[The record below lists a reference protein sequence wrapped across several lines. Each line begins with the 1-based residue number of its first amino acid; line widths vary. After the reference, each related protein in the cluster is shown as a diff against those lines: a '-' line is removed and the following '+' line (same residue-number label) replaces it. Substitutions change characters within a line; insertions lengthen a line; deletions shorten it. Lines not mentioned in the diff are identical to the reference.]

1 MYWRRMNTLLFD
13 PFNGAAGDMIIGSLL
28 DLGADEELVRA
39 AMRSVVGE
47 PTIERVDRSGI
58 RAIRVRAHAPVEHR
72 TLEEVLDRVAGSDA
86 PAPAREMARRVFLRI
101 HRAEESIHGPGAHF
115 HEVGADD
122 AVADVVG
129 ACTALHSLDVGGVA
143 VRPVALGRGFAVGAH
158 GTFPVPAPATVA
170 ILAGSGLKTVPGDEE
185 RELCTPTG
193 AALLAE
199 FSTIRPEDLGAAAIR
214 AVGYGAGSRDPPG
227 RPNVLRSMLL
237 ETEGRAHGDRV
248 DILET
253 NVDDVTGEALAYTIG
268 RLMEEG
274 ARDASA
280 IPVVMKK
287 GRSGHLV
294 RVVCRPDVTDRLV
307 GVMAAELGTL
317 GIRCIPMVHR
327 AVAERTIEPVTV
339 TLRGRDL
346 TVDVKCGWSGGKI
359 TSFKAE
365 YEQAAASA
373 RDLGIPLREVAGAV
387 EAAARAEFIER
398 GVLEP

>member
-1 MYWRRMNTLLFD
+1 MNVVLFD
-13 PFNGAAGDMIIGSLL
+13 PFNGAAGDMIIGTLL
-28 DLGADEELVRA
+28 DLGADEGLVRA

-58 RAIRVRAHAPVEHR
+58 RAVQVKAHAPVHHR
-72 TLEEVLDRVAGSDA
+72 TLDEVLDRVAESDA
-86 PAPAREMARRVFLRI
+86 PAPARKMARRVFLRI
-101 HRAEESIHGPGAHF
+101 HRAEESIHGTGAHF

-122 AVADVVG
+122 AIADVVG
-129 ACTALHSLDVGGVA
+129 ACTALYSLAPDEVA

-158 GTFPVPAPATVA
+158 GTFPIPAPATVA
-170 ILAGSGLKTVPGDEE
+170 VLAESDLRTVPGDEE

-199 FSTIRPEDLGAAAIR
+199 FSTVRPEDLGPAEIR
-214 AVGYGAGSRDPPG
+214 AVGYGAGSRNPPG
-227 RPNVLRSMLL
+227 RPNVLRSMLHSV
-237 ETEGRAHGDRV
+237 EGEGHGDRV

-253 NVDDVTGEALAYTIG
+253 NVDDVTGETLAYTIG
-268 RLMEEG
+268 RLLEEG

-280 IPVVMKK
+280 TPVVMKK

-294 RVVCRPDVTDRLV
+294 RVICRPDATDRLV

-317 GIRCIPMVHR
+317 GVRCIPMVHR

-339 TLRGRDL
+339 TIRGRER
-346 TVDVKCGWSGGKI
+346 TIDVKCGWSGGKI

-365 YEQAAASA
+365 YEQAAACA
-373 RDLGIPLREVAGAV
+373 QEAGVPLREVAGTV
-387 EAAARAEFIER
+387 EAAARRLFIER

>member
-1 MYWRRMNTLLFD
+1 MNLLLFD
-13 PFNGAAGDMIIGSLL
+13 PFSGAAGDMIIGSLL
-28 DLGADEELVRA
+28 DLGADEGLVRA

-58 RAIRVRAHAPVEHR
+58 RAVRVRAHAPVDHR
-72 TLEEVLDRVAGSDA
+72 NLDEVLDRVAGSDA
-86 PAPAREMARRVFLRI
+86 PTGAREMARRVFFRI

-129 ACTALHSLDVGGVA
+129 ACTALHSLGVDAVA
-143 VRPVALGRGFAVGAH
+143 VLPIALGRGFAVGAH
-158 GTFPVPAPATVA
+158 GTFPIPAPATVA
-170 ILAGSGLKTVPGDEE
+170 ILAASDLRTVPGDEE

-199 FSTIRPEDLGAAAIR
+199 FSTLRLDDISPATIR
-214 AVGYGAGSRDPPG
+214 AVGYGAGSRNPSG

-237 ETEGRAHGDRV
+237 TMEKRIGYDRV

-253 NVDDVTGEALAYTIG
+253 NVDDITGETLAYTIN

-280 IPVVMKK
+280 IPVMMKK
-287 GRSGHLV
+287 GRSGHIV
-294 RVVCRPDVTDRLV
+294 RVISSPDTTDRLI
-307 GVMAAELGTL
+307 GVMSAELGTL

-327 AVAERTIEPVTV
+327 AVAKRTVEKVRVTICNQEWAI
-339 TLRGRDL
+339 
-346 TVDVKCGWSGGKI
+346 DVKCGWSRGTI

-365 YEQAAASA
+365 YEQAAACA
-373 RDLGIPLREVAGAV
+373 RSLSIPLRDVIGAV
-387 EAAARAEFIER
+387 EAAARAQFIER
-398 GVLEP
+398 GVLAP

>member
-1 MYWRRMNTLLFD
+1 MNILLFD
-13 PFNGAAGDMIIGSLL
+13 PFNGAAGDMVIGSLL
-28 DLGADEELVRA
+28 DLGADEEAVRA

-58 RAIRVRAHAPVEHR
+58 RAVQVRAHAPVHHR
-72 TLEEVLDRVAGSDA
+72 ILDEVLDRVAGSDA
-86 PAPAREMARRVFLRI
+86 PAPAREMARRVFFRI
-101 HRAEESIHGPGAHF
+101 HRAEEGIHGAGAHF

-122 AVADVVG
+122 AIADVVG
-129 ACTALHSLDVGGVA
+129 ACTALHSLGVDGVA
-143 VRPVALGRGFAVGAH
+143 VLPVALGRGFAVGAH
-158 GTFPVPAPATVA
+158 GTFPIPAPATVA
-170 ILAGSGLKTVPGDEE
+170 ILAASGLQTVPGDED

-199 FSTIRPEDLGAAAIR
+199 FATVRPADLGPRTIR
-214 AVGYGAGSRDPPG
+214 AVGYGAGSRNPPG

-237 ETEGRAHGDRV
+237 AVEEQAVGDQV

-253 NVDDVTGEALAYTIG
+253 NVDDVTGEALAYTLA

-280 IPVVMKK
+280 IPAVMKK

-294 RVVCRPDVTDRLV
+294 RVVSPPDATDRLT
-307 GVMAAELGTL
+307 GVMARELGTL

-327 AVAERTIEPVTV
+327 FVAERTVEPVTV
-339 TLRGRDL
+339 ALRGREW
-346 TVDVKCGWSGGKI
+346 TIDVKCGWAGGKI
-359 TSFKAE
+359 SSFKPE
-365 YEQAAASA
+365 YDQTAACA
-373 RDLGIPLREVAGAV
+373 RELEVPLREVAGAV
-387 EAAARAEFIER
+387 EAAARRLFIER

>member
-1 MYWRRMNTLLFD
+1 MNILLFD
-13 PFNGAAGDMIIGSLL
+13 PFNGAAGDMVIGSLL
-28 DLGADEELVRA
+28 DLGADEEAVRA

-58 RAIRVRAHAPVEHR
+58 RAVQVRAHAPVHHR
-72 TLEEVLDRVAGSDA
+72 TLDEVLDRVAGSDA
-86 PAPAREMARRVFLRI
+86 PAPAREMARRVFFRI
-101 HRAEESIHGPGAHF
+101 HRAEEGIHGAGAHF

-122 AVADVVG
+122 AIADVVG
-129 ACTALHSLDVGGVA
+129 ACTALHSLGVDGVA
-143 VRPVALGRGFAVGAH
+143 VLPVALGRGFAVGAH
-158 GTFPVPAPATVA
+158 GTFPIPAPATVA
-170 ILAGSGLKTVPGDEE
+170 ILAASGLQTVPGDED

-199 FSTIRPEDLGAAAIR
+199 FATVRPADLGPRVIR
-214 AVGYGAGSRDPPG
+214 AVGYGAGSRNPPG

-237 ETEGRAHGDRV
+237 AVEEQAVGDQV

-253 NVDDVTGEALAYTIG
+253 NVDDVTGEALAYTLA

-280 IPVVMKK
+280 IPAVMKK

-294 RVVCRPDVTDRLV
+294 RVVSPPDATDRLT
-307 GVMAAELGTL
+307 GVMARELGTL

-327 AVAERTIEPVTV
+327 FVAERTVEPVTV
-339 TLRGRDL
+339 ALRGREW
-346 TVDVKCGWSGGKI
+346 TIDVKCGWAGGKI
-359 TSFKAE
+359 SSFKPE
-365 YEQAAASA
+365 YDQTAACA
-373 RDLGIPLREVAGAV
+373 RELEVPLREVAGAV
-387 EAAARAEFIER
+387 EAAARRLFIER

>member
-1 MYWRRMNTLLFD
+1 MNILLFD
-13 PFNGAAGDMIIGSLL
+13 PFSGAAGDMVIGSLL
-28 DLGADEELVRA
+28 DLGADEDAVRA

-47 PTIERVDRSGI
+47 PTIERVERSGI
-58 RAIRVRAHAPVEHR
+58 LAVWVRAHAAVHHR
-72 TLEEVLDRVAGSDA
+72 TLDEVLERVAGSDA

-101 HRAEESIHGPGAHF
+101 HRAEESVHGPGAHF

-129 ACTALHSLDVGGVA
+129 ACTALHSLEVDGVA
-143 VRPVALGRGFAVGAH
+143 VLPVALGRGFVVGAH

-170 ILAGSGLKTVPGDEE
+170 ILAGSGLQTVPGGEE

-199 FSTIRPEDLGAAAIR
+199 FATVRPADLGPCTIRAG
-214 AVGYGAGSRDPPG
+214 GYGAGSRNPPG

-237 ETEGRAHGDRV
+237 AVEDQAISDRV

-253 NVDDVTGEALAYTIG
+253 NVDDVTGEVLTYTLG
-268 RLMEEG
+268 RLIEEG

-280 IPVVMKK
+280 IPAVMKK
-287 GRSGHLV
+287 GRSGHLI
-294 RVVCRPDVTDRLV
+294 RVVAHPDTTDRLA
-307 GVMAAELGTL
+307 GVMARELGTL

-327 AVAERTIEPVTV
+327 FVAERTVEPVTV
-339 TLRGRDL
+339 TLQGREW
-346 TVDVKCGWSGGKI
+346 TIDVKCGWAGGKI
-359 TSFKAE
+359 SSFKPE
-365 YEQAAASA
+365 YDQVAACA
-373 RDLGIPLREVAGAV
+373 RELRVPLREVVGTV
-387 EAAARAEFIER
+387 EAAARHLFIER

>member
-1 MYWRRMNTLLFD
+1 MNILLFD

-28 DLGADEELVRA
+28 DLGADEGLIRA

-58 RAIRVRAHAPVEHR
+58 RAVQVKAHAPIDHR
-72 TLEEVLDRVAGSDA
+72 TLTEVLDRVAGSDA
-86 PAPAREMARRVFLRI
+86 PAPAREMARQVFLRM
-101 HRAEESIHGPGAHF
+101 HRAEESIHGTGAHF

-129 ACTALHSLDVGGVA
+129 ACTALHSLDVDAVA
-143 VRPVALGRGFAVGAH
+143 VLPVALGRGFAVGAH
-158 GTFPVPAPATVA
+158 GTFPIPAPATVA
-170 ILAGSGLKTVPGDEE
+170 IFAASDLQTVTGNEE

-199 FSTIRPEDLGAAAIR
+199 FSTVRPEDLGPTGIK
-214 AVGYGAGSRDPPG
+214 AVGYGAGSRNPAG
-227 RPNVLRSMLL
+227 KPNVLRSMLL
-237 ETEGRAHGDRV
+237 SAEEQTNGDRV

-253 NVDDVTGEALAYTIG
+253 NVDDVTGEALAYTLG

-280 IPVVMKK
+280 IPLVMKK

-294 RVVCRPDVTDRLV
+294 RVVSHPDTTDRLV
-307 GVMAAELGTL
+307 GVMARELGTL

-327 AVAERTIEPVTV
+327 AVAERTVEPVTV
-339 TLRGRDL
+339 RLRDREW
-346 TVDVKCGWSGGKI
+346 TIDVKCGWSEGKI

-365 YEQAAASA
+365 YEQAAACA
-373 RDLGIPLREVAGAV
+373 RELGIPLREVTGTI
-387 EAAARAEFIER
+387 EAAARAQFIER
-398 GVLEP
+398 GVLTP

>member
-1 MYWRRMNTLLFD
+1 MNVLLFD
-13 PFNGAAGDMIIGSLL
+13 PFNGAAGDMIIGTLL
-28 DLGADEELVRA
+28 DLGADEGLVRA

-58 RAIRVRAHAPVEHR
+58 RAVQVRAHAPVHHR
-72 TLEEVLDRVAGSDA
+72 TLDEVLARVAESDA
-86 PAPAREMARRVFLRI
+86 PAPAREMARQVFLRI
-101 HRAEESIHGPGAHF
+101 HRAEEGIHGTGAHF

-122 AVADVVG
+122 AIADVVG
-129 ACTALHSLDVGGVA
+129 ACTALHSLGVDAVA
-143 VRPVALGRGFAVGAH
+143 VRPVALGRGFVVGAH

-170 ILAGSGLKTVPGDEE
+170 ILAGSDLVTVSGDEE

-199 FSTIRPEDLGAAAIR
+199 FSTVRPEDLDPAGIR
-214 AVGYGAGSRDPPG
+214 AVGYGAGSRNPPG

-237 ETEGRAHGDRV
+237 ATEEPVADDRI

-253 NVDDVTGEALAYTIG
+253 NVDDVTGEALAYTIS

-280 IPVVMKK
+280 TPVVMKK

-294 RVVCRPDVTDRLV
+294 RVICRPDATDRLI

-327 AVAERTIEPVTV
+327 SVAKRTIEPVTA
-339 TLRGRDL
+339 TIQGKER
-346 TVDVKCGWSGGKI
+346 TIDVKCGWSGGKI
-359 TSFKAE
+359 VSFKAE
-365 YEQAAASA
+365 YEQAAACA
-373 RDLGIPLREVAGAV
+373 RETGLPFREVAGTV
-387 EAAARAEFIER
+387 EAAARSLFAGR
-398 GVLEP
+398 GVLL

>member
-1 MYWRRMNTLLFD
+1 MNILLFD

-28 DLGADEELVRA
+28 DLGADEEPVRA

-58 RAIRVRAHAPVEHR
+58 RAVQVKAHAPVDHR
-72 TLEEVLDRVAGSDA
+72 TLDEVLDRVAGSDA
-86 PAPAREMARRVFLRI
+86 PAPARDMARRVFLRI

-129 ACTALHSLDVGGVA
+129 ACTALYSLGVDGVA
-143 VRPVALGRGFAVGAH
+143 VLPVALGRGFAVGAH
-158 GTFPVPAPATVA
+158 GTFPIPAPATVA
-170 ILAGSGLKTVPGDEE
+170 ILAASDLQTAPGNEE

-199 FSTIRPEDLGAAAIR
+199 FSTVRPEDLGSRTIR
-214 AVGYGAGSRDPPG
+214 AVGYGAGSRNPAG
-227 RPNVLRSMLL
+227 KPNVLRSMLVATA
-237 ETEGRAHGDRV
+237 EEATGDRV

-253 NVDDVTGEALAYTIG
+253 NVDDVTGEALAYTLG

-280 IPVVMKK
+280 IPLVMKK

-294 RVVCRPDVTDRLV
+294 RVVCRPDATDSLV
-307 GVMAAELGTL
+307 GVMARELGTL

-327 AVAERTIEPVTV
+327 SVAERTVEAVTV
-339 TLRGRDL
+339 TIRGREWMI
-346 TVDVKCGWSGGKI
+346 DVKCGWSGKKI

-365 YEQAAASA
+365 YEQAAACA
-373 RDLGIPLREVAGAV
+373 RETGVPFREVAGTV
-387 EAAARAEFIER
+387 EAAARRLFVER
-398 GVLEP
+398 GVLAP

>member
-1 MYWRRMNTLLFD
+1 MNILLFD
-13 PFNGAAGDMIIGSLL
+13 PFSGAAGDMIIGSLL
-28 DLGADEELVRA
+28 DLGADEGLVRT

-58 RAIRVRAHAPVEHR
+58 RAVRVRTHAPVDHR
-72 TLEEVLDRVAGSDA
+72 TLDEVLDRVAGSDA
-86 PAPAREMARRVFLRI
+86 PAPARDMARRVFLRI
-101 HRAEESIHGPGAHF
+101 HRAEERIHGPGAHF

-129 ACTALHSLDVGGVA
+129 ACTALYSLGVGGVA
-143 VRPVALGRGFAVGAH
+143 VLPVALGRGSVISAH
-158 GTFPVPAPATVA
+158 GTIPVPAPATVA
-170 ILAGSGLKTVPGDEE
+170 ILAGSDLQAVPGNEE

-199 FSTIRPEDLGAAAIR
+199 FSTIPPEALGPAAIR
-214 AVGYGAGSRDPPG
+214 AVGYGAGSANPAG
-227 RPNVLRSMLL
+227 RPNVLRSILL
-237 ETEGRAHGDRV
+237 SAEGQAAGDRV

-253 NVDDVTGEALAYTIG
+253 NVDDVTGEALAYTLG

-280 IPVVMKK
+280 VPVVMKK
-287 GRSGHLV
+287 GRSGYLV
-294 RVVCRPDVTDRLV
+294 RVVSHPDTTARLV
-307 GVMAAELGTL
+307 GVMARELGTL

-327 AVAERTIEPVTV
+327 SVAERTVEPVTA
-339 TLRGRDL
+339 TLRGREL

-365 YEQAAASA
+365 YEQAATCA
-373 RDLGIPLREVAGAV
+373 RELGVPFREVAGTV
-387 EAAARAEFIER
+387 EATARRLFIER

>member
-1 MYWRRMNTLLFD
+1 MIILLFD
-13 PFNGAAGDMIIGSLL
+13 PFNGAAGDMIIGTLL
-28 DLGADEELVRA
+28 DLGADEGLVRA

-58 RAIRVRAHAPVEHR
+58 RAVQVRAHAPVHHR
-72 TLEEVLDRVAGSDA
+72 SLDEVLDRVAESDA
-86 PAPAREMARRVFLRI
+86 PAPAQEMARRVFLRI
-101 HRAEESIHGPGAHF
+101 HRAEESIHGEGAHF

-122 AVADVVG
+122 AIADVVG
-129 ACTALHSLDVGGVA
+129 ACTALHSLAPDGVA
-143 VRPVALGRGFAVGAH
+143 VHPLALGRGFAVGAH

-170 ILAGSGLKTVPGDEE
+170 ILAESDLTTVSGDEE

-199 FSTIRPEDLGAAAIR
+199 FSTVRPEDLGPTEIR
-214 AVGYGAGSRDPPG
+214 AVGYGAGSRNPPG

-237 ETEGRAHGDRV
+237 STKDAPGGDRV

-253 NVDDVTGEALAYTIG
+253 NVDDVTGEALAYAIG
-268 RLMEEG
+268 CLMEEG
-274 ARDASA
+274 ARDASVT
-280 IPVVMKK
+280 PVVMKK

-294 RVVCRPDVTDRLV
+294 RVICRPDATDRLT
-307 GVMAAELGTL
+307 GVMARELGTL

-339 TLRGRDL
+339 TVRGKE
-346 TVDVKCGWSGGKI
+346 TTIDVKCGWSGGKI
-359 TSFKAE
+359 VSFKAE
-365 YEQAAASA
+365 YEQAAACA
-373 RDLGIPLREVAGAV
+373 RETGLPFREVAGTV
-387 EAAARAEFIER
+387 EAAARRIFVER

>member
-1 MYWRRMNTLLFD
+1 MNTLLFD

-28 DLGADEELVRA
+28 DLGADEGLVRA

-58 RAIRVRAHAPVEHR
+58 RAVLVRAHAPVDHR
-72 TLEEVLDRVAGSDA
+72 TLDEVLDRVAGSDA
-86 PAPAREMARRVFLRI
+86 PASAREMARRVFLRI
-101 HRAEESIHGPGAHF
+101 HRAEESVHGPGAHF

-129 ACTALHSLDVGGVA
+129 ACTALYSLAPDRVA
-143 VRPVALGRGFAVGAH
+143 VLPVALGRGFAVGSH
-158 GTFPVPAPATVA
+158 GTFPIPAPATVA
-170 ILAGSGLKTVPGDEE
+170 VFAGSDLSTVSGEEE

-199 FSTIRPEDLGAAAIR
+199 FSTVRPEDLGPVGIR
-214 AVGYGAGSRDPPG
+214 AVGYGAGSRNPPG
-227 RPNVLRSMLL
+227 RPNVLRSMLVSTG
-237 ETEGRAHGDRV
+237 EPGTGDRV

-253 NVDDVTGEALAYTIG
+253 NVDDVTGEALAYTLG

-280 IPVVMKK
+280 VPAMMKK

-294 RVVCRPDVTDRLV
+294 RVVCHPDATNRLV

-317 GIRCIPMVHR
+317 GIRCLPMVHR
-327 AVAERTIEPVTV
+327 AVAERTVEPVTV
-339 TLRGRDL
+339 TLRGREW
-346 TVDVKCGWSGGKI
+346 TIDVKCGWSGGKI
-359 TSFKAE
+359 TSLKAE
-365 YEQAAASA
+365 YEQAAACA
-373 RDLGIPLREVAGAV
+373 RDLGVPFREVAGTV
-387 EAAARAEFIER
+387 EATARRLFSER

>member
-1 MYWRRMNTLLFD
+1 MNILLFD
-13 PFNGAAGDMIIGSLL
+13 PFNGAAGDMVIGSLL
-28 DLGADEELVRA
+28 DLGADEEAVRA

-58 RAIRVRAHAPVEHR
+58 RAVQVRAHAPVHHR
-72 TLEEVLDRVAGSDA
+72 TLDEVLDRVAGSDA
-86 PAPAREMARRVFLRI
+86 PAPAREMARRVFFRI
-101 HRAEESIHGPGAHF
+101 HRAEEGIHGAGAHF

-122 AVADVVG
+122 AIADVVG
-129 ACTALHSLDVGGVA
+129 ACTALHSLGVDGVA
-143 VRPVALGRGFAVGAH
+143 VLPVALGRGFAVGAH
-158 GTFPVPAPATVA
+158 GTFPIPAPATVA
-170 ILAGSGLKTVPGDEE
+170 ILAASGLQTVPGDED

-199 FSTIRPEDLGAAAIR
+199 FATVRPADLGPRTIR
-214 AVGYGAGSRDPPG
+214 AVGYGAGSRNPPG

-237 ETEGRAHGDRV
+237 AVEEQAVGDQV

-253 NVDDVTGEALAYTIG
+253 NVDDVTGEALAYTLA

-280 IPVVMKK
+280 IPAVMKK

-294 RVVCRPDVTDRLV
+294 RVVSPPDATDRLT
-307 GVMAAELGTL
+307 GVMARELGTL

-327 AVAERTIEPVTV
+327 FVAERTVEPVTV
-339 TLRGRDL
+339 ALRGREW
-346 TVDVKCGWSGGKI
+346 TIDVKCGWAGGKI
-359 TSFKAE
+359 SSFKPE
-365 YEQAAASA
+365 YDQTAACA
-373 RDLGIPLREVAGAV
+373 RELEVPLREVAGAV
-387 EAAARAEFIER
+387 EAAARRLFIER

>member
-1 MYWRRMNTLLFD
+1 MNTLLFD

-28 DLGADEELVRA
+28 DLGADEGAVRA

-58 RAIRVRAHAPVEHR
+58 RAVRGRAHAPVDHR
-72 TLEEVLDRVAGSDA
+72 TLDEVLDRVDGSDA
-86 PAPAREMARRVFLRI
+86 PVPAREMARRVFLRI
-101 HRAEESIHGPGAHF
+101 HRAEESIHGHGAHF

-129 ACTALHSLDVGGVA
+129 ACTALHSLGVDAVA
-143 VRPVALGRGFAVGAH
+143 VLPVALGHGFAVGAH

-170 ILAGSGLKTVPGDEE
+170 ILAASDLATVPGDEE

-199 FSTIRPEDLGAAAIR
+199 FSTVRPEDLGSRTIR

-227 RPNVLRSMLL
+227 RPNVLRSMLV
-237 ETEGRAHGDRV
+237 ETEERAGGDRV

-253 NVDDVTGEALAYTIG
+253 NVDDVTGETLAYTIG

-280 IPVVMKK
+280 TPLVMKK

-294 RVVCRPDVTDRLV
+294 RVISPPDATDRLI

-327 AVAERTIEPVTV
+327 SVAERTVEPVTV
-339 TLRGRDL
+339 TLRGRER
-346 TVDVKCGWSGGKI
+346 TIDVKCGWAGGQL

-365 YEQAAASA
+365 YEQAAACA
-373 RDLGIPLREVAGAV
+373 RELGVPLRDVTGAV
-387 EAAARAEFIER
+387 EAAARALFIER
-398 GVLEP
+398 GVLAP

>member
-1 MYWRRMNTLLFD
+1 MNVLLFD

-28 DLGADEELVRA
+28 DLGADEGLVRA

-58 RAIRVRAHAPVEHR
+58 RAVQVRAHAPVDHR
-72 TLEEVLDRVAGSDA
+72 TLDEVLDRVAESDA
-86 PAPAREMARRVFLRI
+86 PAGAREMARRVFLRI
-101 HRAEESIHGPGAHF
+101 HRAEESIHGTGAHF

-129 ACTALHSLDVGGVA
+129 ACTALHSLDVDGVA
-143 VRPVALGRGFAVGAH
+143 VLPVALGRGFAVGAH
-158 GTFPVPAPATVA
+158 GTFPIPAPATVA
-170 ILAGSGLKTVPGDEE
+170 ILAGSELRTVPGDEE

-199 FSTIRPEDLGAAAIR
+199 FSTVRPEDLGPAAIR
-214 AVGYGAGSRDPPG
+214 AVGYGAGSRNPRG

-237 ETEGRAHGDRV
+237 AAEERAGGDRV

-253 NVDDVTGEALAYTIG
+253 NVDDVTGEALAYTIN

-294 RVVCRPDVTDRLV
+294 RVVCCPDATDRLV
-307 GVMAAELGTL
+307 RVMGAELGTL

-327 AVAERTIEPVTV
+327 AVAERTVEQVTASI
-339 TLRGRDL
+339 RGREFA
-346 TVDVKCGWSGGKI
+346 VDVKCGWSGGKI

-365 YEQAAASA
+365 YEQAAACA
-373 RDLGIPLREVAGAV
+373 RDLGIPLREVTGAV
-387 EAAARAEFIER
+387 EAAARRLFIER
-398 GVLEP
+398 GVLAP

>member
-1 MYWRRMNTLLFD
+1 MNILLFD
-13 PFNGAAGDMIIGSLL
+13 PFNGAAGDMIIGTLL
-28 DLGADEELVRA
+28 DLGADEGLVRA

-58 RAIRVRAHAPVEHR
+58 RAVRVRAHAPVHHR
-72 TLEEVLDRVAGSDA
+72 TLEEVLDRVAESDA
-86 PAPAREMARRVFLRI
+86 PAPARETARRVFLRI
-101 HRAEESIHGPGAHF
+101 HRAEESIHGEGAHF

-122 AVADVVG
+122 AIADVVG
-129 ACTALHSLDVGGVA
+129 ACTALHSLGVDAVG
-143 VRPVALGRGFAVGAH
+143 VRPVALGSGCMVGAH

-170 ILAGSGLKTVPGDEE
+170 ILADSELATVSGDEE

-199 FSTIRPEDLGAAAIR
+199 FSTVRPDDLGPARIR
-214 AVGYGAGSRDPPG
+214 AVGYGAGSRNPPG

-237 ETEGRAHGDRV
+237 VTEEASGGDRI

-253 NVDDVTGEALAYTIG
+253 NIDDVTGETLAYTIA

-280 IPVVMKK
+280 TPVVMKK

-294 RVVCRPDVTDRLV
+294 RVICRPDATDHLI

-327 AVAERTIEPVTV
+327 SVAKRTIEPVTV
-339 TLRGRDL
+339 TIQGKER
-346 TVDVKCGWSGGKI
+346 TIDVKCGWSGGKI
-359 TSFKAE
+359 VSFKAE
-365 YEQAAASA
+365 YEQAAACA
-373 RDLGIPLREVAGAV
+373 RETGLPFREVAGTV
-387 EAAARAEFIER
+387 EAAARSLFAGR
-398 GVLEP
+398 GLLP

>member
-1 MYWRRMNTLLFD
+1 MNVLLFD
-13 PFNGAAGDMIIGSLL
+13 PFNGAAGDMIIGTLL
-28 DLGADEELVRA
+28 DLGADEGLVRA

-58 RAIRVRAHAPVEHR
+58 RAVQVRTHAPVDHR
-72 TLEEVLDRVAGSDA
+72 TLEEVLDRVAESDA

-101 HRAEESIHGPGAHF
+101 HRAEESIHGEGAHF

-122 AVADVVG
+122 AIADVVG
-129 ACTALHSLDVGGVA
+129 ACTALHSLAPDGVA
-143 VRPVALGRGFAVGAH
+143 VHPVALGRGFAVGAH

-170 ILAGSGLKTVPGDEE
+170 ILAGSDLMTVPGDEE

-199 FSTIRPEDLGAAAIR
+199 FSTVRAEDLGPVEIR
-214 AVGYGAGSRDPPG
+214 AVGYGAGSRNPQG
-227 RPNVLRSMLL
+227 RPNVLRSMLVSTK
-237 ETEGRAHGDRV
+237 EAPGGDRI

-253 NVDDVTGEALAYTIG
+253 NVDDVTGEALAYTIAC
-268 RLMEEG
+268 LMEEG

-280 IPVVMKK
+280 IPMVMKK

-294 RVVCRPDVTDRLV
+294 RVISSPDATDRLV
-307 GVMAAELGTL
+307 GVMARELGTL

-339 TLRGRDL
+339 TIRGKE
-346 TVDVKCGWSGGKI
+346 TTIDVKCGWCEGKI
-359 TSFKAE
+359 VSFKAE
-365 YEQAAASA
+365 YEQAAACA
-373 RDLGIPLREVAGAV
+373 RETGLPFREVAGTV
-387 EAAARAEFIER
+387 EAAARRLFVER

>member
-1 MYWRRMNTLLFD
+1 MNVLLFD
-13 PFNGAAGDMIIGSLL
+13 PFNGAAGDMIIGTLL
-28 DLGADEELVRA
+28 DLGADEGLVRA

-58 RAIRVRAHAPVEHR
+58 RAVQVRAHAPAHHR
-72 TLEEVLDRVAGSDA
+72 TLDEVLDRVAESDA
-86 PAPAREMARRVFLRI
+86 PAPARETARRVFLRI
-101 HRAEESIHGPGAHF
+101 HRAEESIHGEGAHF

-129 ACTALHSLDVGGVA
+129 ACTALHSLDAAGVA
-143 VRPVALGRGFAVGAH
+143 VLPVALGRGFAVGSH
-158 GTFPVPAPATVA
+158 GTFPIPAPATVA
-170 ILAGSGLKTVPGDEE
+170 IIAASDLKTAPGNEE

-199 FSTIRPEDLGAAAIR
+199 FSTIRPEDLGPASIG
-214 AVGYGAGSRDPPG
+214 AVGYGAGSRNPPG
-227 RPNVLRSMLL
+227 KPNVLRSMLL
-237 ETEGRAHGDRV
+237 STEEHAGGDRV

-253 NVDDVTGEALAYTIG
+253 NVDDVTAEALAYTIG

-294 RVVCRPDVTDRLV
+294 RVVCRPDATDRLV
-307 GVMAAELGTL
+307 GVMAQELGTL
-317 GIRCIPMVHR
+317 GIRCLPMVHR
-327 AVAERTIEPVTV
+327 SVAERTVEPVPVTV
-339 TLRGRDL
+339 RGREW
-346 TVDVKCGWSGGKI
+346 TIDVKCGWSGGRI

-365 YEQAAASA
+365 YEQAAACA
-373 RDLGIPLREVAGAV
+373 RETGVSLREVAGTV
-387 EAAARAEFIER
+387 EAAARRLFIER

>member
-1 MYWRRMNTLLFD
+1 MNILLFD
-13 PFNGAAGDMIIGSLL
+13 PFNGAAGDMVIGSLL
-28 DLGADEELVRA
+28 DLGADEEAVRA

-58 RAIRVRAHAPVEHR
+58 RAVQVRAHAPVHHR
-72 TLEEVLDRVAGSDA
+72 ILDEVLDRVAGSDA
-86 PAPAREMARRVFLRI
+86 PAPAREMARRVFFRI
-101 HRAEESIHGPGAHF
+101 HRAEEGIHGAGAHF

-122 AVADVVG
+122 AIADVVG
-129 ACTALHSLDVGGVA
+129 ACTALHSLDVDGVA
-143 VRPVALGRGFAVGAH
+143 VLPVALGRGFAVGAH
-158 GTFPVPAPATVA
+158 GTFPIPAPATVA
-170 ILAGSGLKTVPGDEE
+170 ILAASGLQTVPGDED

-199 FSTIRPEDLGAAAIR
+199 FATVRPADLGPRTIR
-214 AVGYGAGSRDPPG
+214 AVGYGAGSRNPPG

-237 ETEGRAHGDRV
+237 AVEEQAVGDQV

-253 NVDDVTGEALAYTIG
+253 NVDDVTGEALAYTLA

-280 IPVVMKK
+280 IPAVMKK

-294 RVVCRPDVTDRLV
+294 RVVSPPDATDRLT
-307 GVMAAELGTL
+307 GVMARELGTL

-327 AVAERTIEPVTV
+327 FVAERTVEPVTV
-339 TLRGRDL
+339 ALRGREW
-346 TVDVKCGWSGGKI
+346 TIDVKCGWAGGKI
-359 TSFKAE
+359 SSFKPE
-365 YEQAAASA
+365 YDQTAACA
-373 RDLGIPLREVAGAV
+373 RELEVPLREVAGAV
-387 EAAARAEFIER
+387 EAAARRLFIER

>member
-1 MYWRRMNTLLFD
+1 MNTLLFD

-28 DLGADEELVRA
+28 DLGADEGLVRA

-58 RAIRVRAHAPVEHR
+58 RAVRVRAHAPVVHR
-72 TLEEVLDRVAGSDA
+72 TLDEVLDRVAESDA

-129 ACTALHSLDVGGVA
+129 ACTALYSLSPDGVA
-143 VRPVALGRGFAVGAH
+143 VLPVALGRGFAVGAH
-158 GTFPVPAPATVA
+158 GTFPIPAPATVA
-170 ILAGSGLKTVPGDEE
+170 ILAASDLKTAPGEEE

-199 FSTIRPEDLGAAAIR
+199 FSTVRPEDLGPRTIR
-214 AVGYGAGSRDPPG
+214 AVGYGAGSRNPPG
-227 RPNVLRSMLL
+227 RPNVLRSMLV

-280 IPVVMKK
+280 TPVVMKK

-294 RVVCRPDVTDRLV
+294 RVISPPDATDRLV

-317 GIRCIPMVHR
+317 GIRCLPMVHR

-339 TLRGRDL
+339 TIRGREY
-346 TVDVKCGWSGGKI
+346 TIDVKCGWSGGKI

-365 YEQAAASA
+365 YEQAAACA
-373 RDLGIPLREVAGAV
+373 RDLGIPLREVAGTV
-387 EAAARAEFIER
+387 EAAARARFIER
-398 GVLEP
+398 GVLVP

>member
-1 MYWRRMNTLLFD
+1 MNILLFD
-13 PFNGAAGDMIIGSLL
+13 PFNGAAGDMVIGSLL
-28 DLGADEELVRA
+28 DLGADEEAVRA

-58 RAIRVRAHAPVEHR
+58 RAVQVRAHAPVHHR
-72 TLEEVLDRVAGSDA
+72 TLDEVLDRVAGSDA
-86 PAPAREMARRVFLRI
+86 PAPAREMARRVFFRI
-101 HRAEESIHGPGAHF
+101 HRAEEGIHGAGAHF

-122 AVADVVG
+122 AIADVVG
-129 ACTALHSLDVGGVA
+129 ACTALHSLDVDGVA
-143 VRPVALGRGFAVGAH
+143 VLPVALGRGFAVGAH
-158 GTFPVPAPATVA
+158 GTFPIPAPATVA
-170 ILAGSGLKTVPGDEE
+170 ILAASGLQTVPGDED

-199 FSTIRPEDLGAAAIR
+199 FATVRLADLGPRTIR
-214 AVGYGAGSRDPPG
+214 AVGYGAGSRNPPG

-237 ETEGRAHGDRV
+237 AVEEQAVGDQV

-253 NVDDVTGEALAYTIG
+253 NVDDVTGEALAYTLA

-280 IPVVMKK
+280 IPAVMKK

-294 RVVCRPDVTDRLV
+294 RVVSPPDATDRLT
-307 GVMAAELGTL
+307 GVMARELGTL

-327 AVAERTIEPVTV
+327 FVAERTVEPVTV
-339 TLRGRDL
+339 ALRGREW
-346 TVDVKCGWSGGKI
+346 TIDVKCGWAGGKI
-359 TSFKAE
+359 SSFKPE
-365 YEQAAASA
+365 YDQTAACA
-373 RDLGIPLREVAGAV
+373 RELEVPLREVAGAV
-387 EAAARAEFIER
+387 EAAARRLFIER

>member
-1 MYWRRMNTLLFD
+1 MNTLLFD

-28 DLGADEELVRA
+28 DLGADEGLVRA

-58 RAIRVRAHAPVEHR
+58 RAVQVRAHAPVDHR
-72 TLEEVLDRVAGSDA
+72 TLEEVLDRVAESDA

-101 HRAEESIHGPGAHF
+101 HRAEESIHGIGTHF

-122 AVADVVG
+122 AIADVVG
-129 ACTALHSLDVGGVA
+129 ACTALYSLSPDGVA
-143 VRPVALGRGFAVGAH
+143 VLPVALGRGFAVGSH
-158 GTFPVPAPATVA
+158 GTFPIPAPATVA
-170 ILAGSGLKTVPGDEE
+170 ILAASDLKTAPGEEE

-199 FSTIRPEDLGAAAIR
+199 FSTVRPEDLGPVGIR
-214 AVGYGAGSRDPPG
+214 AVGYGAGSRNPPG
-227 RPNVLRSMLL
+227 RPNVLRSMLVG
-237 ETEGRAHGDRV
+237 TEGRAHGDRV

-253 NVDDVTGEALAYTIG
+253 NVDDVTGEALAYTLG

-280 IPVVMKK
+280 TPIVMKK

-294 RVVCRPDVTDRLV
+294 RVVCRPDATDRLV
-307 GVMAAELGTL
+307 GAMAAELGTL

-339 TLRGRDL
+339 TIRGREY
-346 TVDVKCGWSGGKI
+346 TIDVKCGWSGGRI

-365 YEQAAASA
+365 YEQAAACA
-373 RDLGIPLREVAGAV
+373 RDLDIPFREVAGTV
-387 EAAARAEFIER
+387 EAAARARFIER
-398 GVLEP
+398 GVLAP

>member
-1 MYWRRMNTLLFD
+1 MNILLFD
-13 PFNGAAGDMIIGSLL
+13 PFNGAAGDMIIGTLL
-28 DLGADEELVRA
+28 DLGADEGLVRA

-58 RAIRVRAHAPVEHR
+58 RAVRVRAHAPVHHR
-72 TLEEVLDRVAGSDA
+72 TLEEVLDRVAESDA
-86 PAPAREMARRVFLRI
+86 PAPARETARRVFLRI
-101 HRAEESIHGPGAHF
+101 HRAEESIHGEGAHF

-122 AVADVVG
+122 AIADVVG
-129 ACTALHSLDVGGVA
+129 ACTALHSLGVDAVG
-143 VRPVALGRGFAVGAH
+143 VRPVALGSGCMVGAH

-170 ILAGSGLKTVPGDEE
+170 ILADSELATVSGDEE

-199 FSTIRPEDLGAAAIR
+199 FSTVRPDDLGPAWIR
-214 AVGYGAGSRDPPG
+214 AVGYGAGSRNPPG

-237 ETEGRAHGDRV
+237 ATEEASGGDRI

-253 NVDDVTGEALAYTIG
+253 NIDDVTGETLAYTIA

-280 IPVVMKK
+280 TPIVMKK
-287 GRSGHLV
+287 GRSGHLF
-294 RVVCRPDVTDRLV
+294 RVICRPDATDHLI

-327 AVAERTIEPVTV
+327 SVAKRTIEPVTV
-339 TLRGRDL
+339 TIQGKER
-346 TVDVKCGWSGGKI
+346 TIDVKCGWSGGKI
-359 TSFKAE
+359 VSFKAE
-365 YEQAAASA
+365 YEQAAACA
-373 RDLGIPLREVAGAV
+373 RETGLPFREVAGTV
-387 EAAARAEFIER
+387 EAAARSLFAGR
-398 GVLEP
+398 GLLP

>member
-1 MYWRRMNTLLFD
+1 MNILLFD
-13 PFNGAAGDMIIGSLL
+13 PFNGAAGDMVIGSLL
-28 DLGADEELVRA
+28 DLGADEEAVRA

-58 RAIRVRAHAPVEHR
+58 RAVQVRAHAPVHHR
-72 TLEEVLDRVAGSDA
+72 TLDEVLDRVAGSDA
-86 PAPAREMARRVFLRI
+86 PAPAREMARRVFFRI
-101 HRAEESIHGPGAHF
+101 HRAEEGIHGAGAHF

-122 AVADVVG
+122 AIADVVG
-129 ACTALHSLDVGGVA
+129 ACTALHSLGVDGVA
-143 VRPVALGRGFAVGAH
+143 VLPVALGRGFAVGAH
-158 GTFPVPAPATVA
+158 GTFPIPAPATVA
-170 ILAGSGLKTVPGDEE
+170 ILAASGLRTVPGDED

-199 FSTIRPEDLGAAAIR
+199 FATVRPADLGPRTIR
-214 AVGYGAGSRDPPG
+214 AVGYGAGSRNPPG

-237 ETEGRAHGDRV
+237 AVEEQAVGDQV

-253 NVDDVTGEALAYTIG
+253 NVDDVTGEALAYTLA

-280 IPVVMKK
+280 IPAVMKK

-294 RVVCRPDVTDRLV
+294 RVVSPPDATDRLT
-307 GVMAAELGTL
+307 GVMARELGTL

-327 AVAERTIEPVTV
+327 FVAERTVEPVTV
-339 TLRGRDL
+339 ALRGREW
-346 TVDVKCGWSGGKI
+346 TIDVKCGWAGGKI
-359 TSFKAE
+359 SSFKPE
-365 YEQAAASA
+365 YDQTAACA
-373 RDLGIPLREVAGAV
+373 RELEVPLREVAGAV
-387 EAAARAEFIER
+387 EAAARRLFIER

>member
-1 MYWRRMNTLLFD
+1 MNILLFD
-13 PFNGAAGDMIIGSLL
+13 PFNGAAGDMIIGTLL
-28 DLGADEELVRA
+28 DLGADEGLVRA

-58 RAIRVRAHAPVEHR
+58 RAVWVRAHAPVDHR
-72 TLEEVLDRVAGSDA
+72 TLDEVLDRVAESDA

-101 HRAEESIHGPGAHF
+101 HRAEESIHGTGAHF

-129 ACTALHSLDVGGVA
+129 ACTALHSLDVAGVT
-143 VRPVALGRGFAVGAH
+143 VLPVALGRGFAVGTH
-158 GTFPVPAPATVA
+158 GTFPIPAPATVA
-170 ILAGSGLKTVPGDEE
+170 VLAGSGLKTVPGNEE

-199 FSTIRPEDLGAAAIR
+199 FSTVRPEEIGPAAIR
-214 AVGYGAGSRDPPG
+214 AVGYGAGSRNPPG
-227 RPNVLRSMLL
+227 KPNVLRSMLFS
-237 ETEGRAHGDRV
+237 TEERAGGDRV

-280 IPVVMKK
+280 VPVVMKK

-294 RVVCRPDVTDRLV
+294 RVISPPGATDRLV
-307 GVMAAELGTL
+307 GVMARELGTL

-327 AVAERTIEPVTV
+327 SVAERTVEPVTV
-339 TLRGRDL
+339 TIRGREW

-365 YEQAAASA
+365 YEQAAACA
-373 RDLGIPLREVAGAV
+373 RETGLSFREVAGTV
-387 EAAARAEFIER
+387 EAAAHRLFVER
-398 GVLEP
+398 GVLAP

>member
-1 MYWRRMNTLLFD
+1 MNTLLFD

-28 DLGADEELVRA
+28 DLGADEGAVRA

-58 RAIRVRAHAPVEHR
+58 RAVRVRAHAPVDHR
-72 TLEEVLDRVAGSDA
+72 TLDEVLDRVDGSDA
-86 PAPAREMARRVFLRI
+86 PVPAREMARRVFLRI
-101 HRAEESIHGPGAHF
+101 HRAEESIHGHGAHF

-129 ACTALHSLDVGGVA
+129 ACTALHSLGVDAVA
-143 VRPVALGRGFAVGAH
+143 VLPVALGHGFAVGAH

-170 ILAGSGLKTVPGDEE
+170 ILAASDLATVPGDEE

-199 FSTIRPEDLGAAAIR
+199 FSTVRPEDLGSRTIR

-227 RPNVLRSMLL
+227 RPNVLRSMLV
-237 ETEGRAHGDRV
+237 ETEERAGGDRV
-248 DILET
+248 DVLET
-253 NVDDVTGEALAYTIG
+253 NVDDVTGETLAYTIG

-280 IPVVMKK
+280 TPLVMKK

-294 RVVCRPDVTDRLV
+294 RVISPPDATDRLI

-327 AVAERTIEPVTV
+327 SVAERTVEPVTV
-339 TLRGRDL
+339 TLRGRER
-346 TVDVKCGWSGGKI
+346 TIDVKCGWAGGQL

-365 YEQAAASA
+365 YEQAAACA
-373 RDLGIPLREVAGAV
+373 RELGVPLRDVTGAV
-387 EAAARAEFIER
+387 EAAARALFIER
-398 GVLEP
+398 GVLAP

>member
-1 MYWRRMNTLLFD
+1 MNILLFD
-13 PFNGAAGDMIIGSLL
+13 PFNGAAGDMVIGSLL
-28 DLGADEELVRA
+28 DLGADEEAVRA

-58 RAIRVRAHAPVEHR
+58 RAVQVRAHAPVHHR
-72 TLEEVLDRVAGSDA
+72 ILDEVLDRVAGSDA
-86 PAPAREMARRVFLRI
+86 PDRTGDGPPGFSDPPRRGGYP
-101 HRAEESIHGPGAHF
+101 RAGAHF

-122 AVADVVG
+122 AIADVVG
-129 ACTALHSLDVGGVA
+129 ACTALHSLGVDGVA
-143 VRPVALGRGFAVGAH
+143 VLPVALGRGFAVGAH
-158 GTFPVPAPATVA
+158 GTFPIPAPATVA
-170 ILAGSGLKTVPGDEE
+170 ILAASGLQTVPGDED

-199 FSTIRPEDLGAAAIR
+199 FATVRPADLGPRTIR
-214 AVGYGAGSRDPPG
+214 AVGYGAGSRNPPG

-237 ETEGRAHGDRV
+237 AVEEQAVGDQV

-253 NVDDVTGEALAYTIG
+253 NVDDVTGEALAYTLA

-280 IPVVMKK
+280 IPAVMKK

-294 RVVCRPDVTDRLV
+294 RVVSPPDATDRLT
-307 GVMAAELGTL
+307 GVMARELGTL

-327 AVAERTIEPVTV
+327 FVAERTVEPVTV
-339 TLRGRDL
+339 ALRGREW
-346 TVDVKCGWSGGKI
+346 TIDVKCGWAGGKI
-359 TSFKAE
+359 SSFKPE
-365 YEQAAASA
+365 YDQTAACA
-373 RDLGIPLREVAGAV
+373 RELEVPLREVAGAV
-387 EAAARAEFIER
+387 EAAARRLFIER

>member
-1 MYWRRMNTLLFD
+1 MNILLFD
-13 PFNGAAGDMIIGSLL
+13 PFNGAAGDMIIGTLL
-28 DLGADEELVRA
+28 DLGADEGLVRA

-58 RAIRVRAHAPVEHR
+58 RAVRVRAHAPVHHR
-72 TLEEVLDRVAGSDA
+72 TLEEVLDRVAESDA
-86 PAPAREMARRVFLRI
+86 PAPARETARRVFLRI
-101 HRAEESIHGPGAHF
+101 HRAEESIHGEGAHF

-122 AVADVVG
+122 AIADVVG
-129 ACTALHSLDVGGVA
+129 ACTALHSLGVDAVG
-143 VRPVALGRGFAVGAH
+143 VRPVALGSGCMVGAH

-170 ILAGSGLKTVPGDEE
+170 ILADSELATVSGDEE

-199 FSTIRPEDLGAAAIR
+199 FSTVRPDDLGPARIR
-214 AVGYGAGSRDPPG
+214 AVGYGAGSRNPPG

-237 ETEGRAHGDRV
+237 ATEEASGGDRI

-253 NVDDVTGEALAYTIG
+253 NIDDVTGETLAYTIA

-280 IPVVMKK
+280 TPVVLKK

-294 RVVCRPDVTDRLV
+294 RVICRPDATDHLI

-327 AVAERTIEPVTV
+327 SVAKRTIEPVTV
-339 TLRGRDL
+339 TIQGKER
-346 TVDVKCGWSGGKI
+346 TIDVKCGWSGGKI
-359 TSFKAE
+359 VSFKAE
-365 YEQAAASA
+365 YEQAAACA
-373 RDLGIPLREVAGAV
+373 RETGLPFREVAGTV
-387 EAAARAEFIER
+387 EAAARSLFAGR
-398 GVLEP
+398 GLLP

>member
-1 MYWRRMNTLLFD
+1 MNILLFD
-13 PFNGAAGDMIIGSLL
+13 PFNGAAGDMIIGTLL
-28 DLGADEELVRA
+28 DLGADEGLVRA

-58 RAIRVRAHAPVEHR
+58 RAVRVRAHAPVHHR
-72 TLEEVLDRVAGSDA
+72 TLEEVLDRVAESDA
-86 PAPAREMARRVFLRI
+86 PAPARETARRVFLRI
-101 HRAEESIHGPGAHF
+101 HRAEESIHGEGAHF

-122 AVADVVG
+122 AIADVVG
-129 ACTALHSLDVGGVA
+129 ACTALHSLGVDAVG
-143 VRPVALGRGFAVGAH
+143 VRPVALGSGCMVGAH

-170 ILAGSGLKTVPGDEE
+170 ILADSELATVSGDEE

-199 FSTIRPEDLGAAAIR
+199 FSTVRPDDLGPARIR
-214 AVGYGAGSRDPPG
+214 AVGYGAGSRNPPG

-237 ETEGRAHGDRV
+237 ATEEASGGDRI

-253 NVDDVTGEALAYTIG
+253 NIDDVTGETLAYTIA

-280 IPVVMKK
+280 TPVVMKK

-294 RVVCRPDVTDRLV
+294 RVICRPDATDHLI

-327 AVAERTIEPVTV
+327 SVAKRTIEPVTV
-339 TLRGRDL
+339 TIQGKER
-346 TVDVKCGWSGGKI
+346 TIDVKCGWSGGKI
-359 TSFKAE
+359 VSFKAE
-365 YEQAAASA
+365 YEQAAACA
-373 RDLGIPLREVAGAV
+373 RETGLPFREVAGTV
-387 EAAARAEFIER
+387 EAAARSLFAGR
-398 GVLEP
+398 GLLP